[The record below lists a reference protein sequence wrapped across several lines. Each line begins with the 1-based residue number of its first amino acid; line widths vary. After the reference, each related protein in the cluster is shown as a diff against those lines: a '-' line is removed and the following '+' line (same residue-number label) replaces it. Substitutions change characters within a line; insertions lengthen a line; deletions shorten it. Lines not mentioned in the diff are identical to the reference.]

1 LLSRRLFGRRSLYPS
16 LGKDETPMARRK
28 KSSTIISDAANRLAG
43 VKSIDPNLDLGSGL
57 TAQAFSDS
65 INAAQTALE
74 NYNMALSTV
83 DEKQN
88 IYLEKER
95 ALRDIHERI
104 LLAVAA
110 RYGKNSNEYEQA
122 GGTRKADRAKTA
134 KKIAPDAPAK

>member
-1 LLSRRLFGRRSLYPS
+1 
-16 LGKDETPMARRK
+16 MARRK

-43 VKSIDPNLDLGSGL
+43 VKSIDPNLDLGNGL

-95 ALRDIHERI
+95 ALRDVHERV

-122 GGTRKADRAKTA
+122 GGTRKTDRAKTA